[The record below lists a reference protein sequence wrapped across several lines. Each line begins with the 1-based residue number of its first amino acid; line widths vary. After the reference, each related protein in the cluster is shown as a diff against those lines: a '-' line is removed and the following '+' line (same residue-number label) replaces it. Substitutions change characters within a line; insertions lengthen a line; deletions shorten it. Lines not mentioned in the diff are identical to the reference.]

1 MSYEEIILDHWRHPR
16 NKGRLPKPD
25 ASAVEANPLCGDVVR
40 IELKI
45 NDQVLQDIRF
55 EGEGCAISLASAS
68 VLTELV
74 QGKPVAEAA
83 GITDEALLSALGG
96 VVRTRLSCALLP
108 LRALRKAL
116 GQHRSPD
123 DGGPPPGEPPSAGRC
138 TSSG

>member
-1 MSYEEIILDHWRHPR
+1 MSYEEVILDHWRHPR

-40 IELKI
+40 IELAVRDGRI
-45 NDQVLQDIRF
+45 SDVRF

-74 QGKPVAEAA
+74 KGKPVAEAA
-83 GITDEALLSALGG
+83 GMADEELLSALGG
-96 VVRTRLSCALLP
+96 VVRTRLTCALLP

-116 GQHRSPD
+116 A
-123 DGGPPPGEPPSAGRC
+123 GPQGRTPAPPEV
-138 TSSG
+138 

>member
-1 MSYEEIILDHWRHPR
+1 MSYEEVILDHWRHPR

-40 IELKI
+40 IELAVREGRVE
-45 NDQVLQDIRF
+45 DVRF

-74 QGKPVAEAA
+74 KGKPVAEAA
-83 GITDEALLSALGG
+83 GMADEELLSALGG

-116 GQHRSPD
+116 AGLQGRTP
-123 DGGPPPGEPPSAGRC
+123 GPPEV
-138 TSSG
+138 